1 LRWRPHRPRR
11 KTVAAGV
18 AAALVCGSLG
28 GSGYVLWHHRT
39 VAQER
44 QRVAEFAAAAR
55 QEAITIMS
63 IDASKARHDVQRIID
78 NTTGQ
83 FRAGILLHA
92 DEMVQ
97 AVERS
102 KVSTKVAVQ
111 GVAVESMTD
120 DSAVVLVTAKADASD
135 PDKKLPPRSWRVIM
149 TLRRDAG
156 QLKVSAVEV
165 LP

>member
-1 LRWRPHRPRR
+1 
-11 KTVAAGV
+11 
-18 AAALVCGSLG
+18 
-28 GSGYVLWHHRT
+28 VLKRLSDPS
-39 VAQER
+39 
-44 QRVAEFAAAAR
+44 
-55 QEAITIMS
+55 M
-63 IDASKARHDVQRIID
+63 DVQRIID

-83 FRAGILLHA
+83 FKAGILLHA
-92 DEMVQ
+92 EEMVQ

-135 PDKKLPPRSWRVIM
+135 PDKKLPPHLWRVIM
-149 TLRRDAG
+149 TLQRDAG
-156 QLKVSAVEV
+156 QLKVSAVEM